1 MMNFNFRLE
10 RVLNFKET
18 VEELKKAEYGS
29 AQRRLNQE
37 EDKLNSY
44 NQYKSTIKDEKN
56 LSASKTNVGNL
67 AMYSDYIRDLDKK
80 IKNQEEVVTNT
91 KIKLEEVK
99 EEMIEAVQDKKAFV
113 KLKEKEY
120 EKYLYQVKKQE
131 EKQVDTIVN
140 YKTSTQK

>member
-29 AQRRLNQE
+29 TQRKLNQE

-44 NQYKSTIKDEKN
+44 NQHKSDIKDEKN
-56 LSASKTNVGNL
+56 LSASKTNGGNL
-67 AMYSDYIRDLDKK
+67 AMYSNYITDLDKK
-80 IKNQEEVVTNT
+80 IKSQEEIVSNT
-91 KIKLEEVK
+91 RIELEEAK
-99 EEMIEAVQDKKAFV
+99 EEMIEAVQDKKAFE
-113 KLKEKEY
+113 KLKEREY
-120 EKYLYQVKKQE
+120 EKYLYQIKKQE
-131 EKQVDTIVN
+131 EKQMDTIVN